1 MAHEKQ
7 LRNPKYR
14 SWVKS
19 GLGLKYLKE
28 GLEQF
33 TVDVLDEQHLAIL
46 MTVRKASKSMATSC
60 NQCQVNSLLP
70 NHARTRSNHC
80 PLGVNDCNC
89 RQPKGKRTC
98 PNDICGA
105 IYEEVIHLH
114 GSTPP
119 APYWRNTDAT
129 LWCSNPWEIG
139 KCFINAPGY
148 AHTRSASETDCA
160 GLLHIIV
167 NNKGFHSHLQCDING
182 SDILCK
188 TRQYRNEILHS
199 ASMELENETAGNYID
214 DMIAVLQDAK
224 ELCSRAES
232 VEAVKKLTELKT
244 KDFIVS
250 TENEME
256 IFQEMRKALAKET
269 DESLEKIESTTTGR
283 VSTIQ
288 EKFRD
293 VDDAIQ
299 RTKAQTLDEIQAS
312 HHDLLNKHTLSLD
325 VKATECLENIESS
338 VRIQENRIIQSMK
351 TAESDLTISKV
362 EAIKEMKNIQSD
374 LLNKHMEELGKKV
387 EEINQT
393 LSQKQLSIV
402 KSLEQTGTK
411 QKQMLKSMSKDVNSS
426 EQKEIVVSTPQYITQ
441 RMYVDEADGSTEQK
455 QPDYEMMKEVFK
467 KRLISLYME
476 TVVKVSA
483 LPLHLERNDATINDL
498 YVTPW
503 LKLDNNSCN
512 VFKTKTSPEVAPGN
526 ERTLNVLEEMGWLPV
541 FLLLY
546 TSTNCHALYECN
558 TCKCCKNGV
567 SRCRRNDLCLD
578 GCIDGYYGD
587 SCQHA
592 CKPNCLQCVN
602 PDSCTKCGDG
612 YFGDYCVNCTDR
624 CLTCTS
630 WDTCSTCKDG
640 YYIGRPNDN
649 TAYTYP
655 SDCRYNCPENCISCT
670 SYNTCTKC
678 KDGYYNGK
686 WYTNSYMQY
695 NDCRYKCKPNCKVCS
710 SYDICDVCVEG
721 KYNIENYKGC
731 SYNCPLACESCTSYY
746 NCTKCV
752 AGKYGTYC
760 QNWCGKGCKDNLCDI
775 NTGSCTCASNFQGD
789 KCENCRQG
797 KYGIYCNGFCPQG
810 CEGQNCTRD
819 GNCYR
824 CISGFAGSQCDQCVA
839 GMYGSNCDI
848 PCPKGCSNNK
858 CTRDGNCFRCNSGFA
873 GSKCDQCIA
882 GMYGSNCDIPCPKS
896 CLNSTCTRDGNCFG
910 CNSGCAGSHCDH
922 CIAGM
927 YGSNCDIP
935 CPKGCSNNTCT
946 RDGDCYRCI
955 SGLAGRQCDQ
965 CIAGM
970 YGSNCDI
977 PCPKNC
983 SNNIC
988 TRDGDCYRCN
998 SGFAGSKCDQCIA
1011 GMYGINCDTPCPK
1024 TCSNNTCTRNGHCY
1038 RCNSGFNGSKCDQC
1052 FAGMYG
1058 SNCDIPC
1065 PNTCS
1070 NTTCTRDGNCIQ
1082 GCQNGYFGDK
1092 CLNRC
1097 SNYCIN
1103 VTCSKDSGSCE
1114 FGCAGGFEG
1123 DDCTKSYID
1132 VTVDTEESSKTSN
1145 IGAFVGVGV
1154 MAVAVTLLAVGIFVL
1169 IKRFTKQRKHTQEQ
1183 PEMIYVQN
1191 ASERRTYDQL
1201 SPPDFEMTANVTVSV
1216 YEQLHERN
1224 QDTTDYAEI
1233 ERNNAKVQDRIQDLN
1248 NDSEMRRNY
1257 EQLQDRLQDS
1267 NTYSEMDRNYE
1278 QLQDR
1283 FQDSNTYS
1291 EMDRNYEQLQDRH
1304 RDSNNYSE
1312 IDRN

>member
-526 ERTLNVLEEMGWLPV
+526 ERT
-541 FLLLY
+541 
-546 TSTNCHALYECN
+546 
-558 TCKCCKNGV
+558 
-567 SRCRRNDLCLD
+567 
-578 GCIDGYYGD
+578 
-587 SCQHA
+587 
-592 CKPNCLQCVN
+592 
-602 PDSCTKCGDG
+602 
-612 YFGDYCVNCTDR
+612 
-624 CLTCTS
+624 
-630 WDTCSTCKDG
+630 
-640 YYIGRPNDN
+640 
-649 TAYTYP
+649 
-655 SDCRYNCPENCISCT
+655 
-670 SYNTCTKC
+670 
-678 KDGYYNGK
+678 
-686 WYTNSYMQY
+686 
-695 NDCRYKCKPNCKVCS
+695 
-710 SYDICDVCVEG
+710 
-721 KYNIENYKGC
+721 
-731 SYNCPLACESCTSYY
+731 
-746 NCTKCV
+746 
-752 AGKYGTYC
+752 
-760 QNWCGKGCKDNLCDI
+760 
-775 NTGSCTCASNFQGD
+775 
-789 KCENCRQG
+789 
-797 KYGIYCNGFCPQG
+797 
-810 CEGQNCTRD
+810 
-819 GNCYR
+819 
-824 CISGFAGSQCDQCVA
+824 
-839 GMYGSNCDI
+839 
-848 PCPKGCSNNK
+848 
-858 CTRDGNCFRCNSGFA
+858 
-873 GSKCDQCIA
+873 
-882 GMYGSNCDIPCPKS
+882 
-896 CLNSTCTRDGNCFG
+896 
-910 CNSGCAGSHCDH
+910 
-922 CIAGM
+922 
-927 YGSNCDIP
+927 
-935 CPKGCSNNTCT
+935 
-946 RDGDCYRCI
+946 
-955 SGLAGRQCDQ
+955 
-965 CIAGM
+965 
-970 YGSNCDI
+970 
-977 PCPKNC
+977 
-983 SNNIC
+983 
-988 TRDGDCYRCN
+988 
-998 SGFAGSKCDQCIA
+998 
-1011 GMYGINCDTPCPK
+1011 
-1024 TCSNNTCTRNGHCY
+1024 
-1038 RCNSGFNGSKCDQC
+1038 
-1052 FAGMYG
+1052 
-1058 SNCDIPC
+1058 
-1065 PNTCS
+1065 
-1070 NTTCTRDGNCIQ
+1070 
-1082 GCQNGYFGDK
+1082 
-1092 CLNRC
+1092 
-1097 SNYCIN
+1097 
-1103 VTCSKDSGSCE
+1103 
-1114 FGCAGGFEG
+1114 
-1123 DDCTKSYID
+1123 YID